1 MFITVCPFFY
11 LLWDEIWPIHT
22 MLYCIGY
29 LLSLRGDLNDPADKD
44 TAYFIQAEMNLN
56 ESELIESVKC
66 LWPAGLPGERARDLR
81 VFAVLQETL
90 LDHQLSRHILVQ
102 TPSRCVHIHHCP
114 AGCWIY
120 HEHGRE
126 KPSRDPRS
134 APAARKLSAAHV
146 IKNSTRTIHSNTTC
160 ESISAHE
167 QIIWSLNPLIL

>member
-1 MFITVCPFFY
+1 MTHSY
-11 LLWDEIWPIHT
+11 HALLHWISS
-22 MLYCIGY
+22 
-29 LLSLRGDLNDPADKD
+29 LSQGWSEWSCRQRYSVFHPGR
-44 TAYFIQAEMNLN
+44 N

-114 AGCWIY
+114 TGCWLY

-167 QIIWSLNPLIL
+167 QILWCLNPLICDNVSI